1 LRIDNP
7 KGAENCCRFSA
18 AAVPGVYGRGFD
30 KDRKRQSML
39 DILFYFDHKYLIMT
53 RSTLALA
60 GGKSQQFTI
69 LKIDTIFKFYQPK
82 PLLSKFVDN
91 FWLYEGNEAEHKTER
106 ILPTG
111 TLELVINLR
120 QNELRFYDAE
130 GSGNGSR
137 LSGAVVSGASGR
149 GFTPDPAEEVFL
161 IGIHFKPGGA
171 FPFLGLPAGDLADTH
186 VDLETLWG
194 ASVGRLRERLC
205 EARTSAE
212 RFQLLQEAL
221 LSRLCHGVEQH
232 YAVSAALEM
241 FGKNQAGPRVREAAK
256 YLGLSQRRFIQVFKA
271 EVGMTP
277 KLFSRIQRF
286 QQTRTLI
293 QHNPSINWAD
303 LAVDLGYFDQ
313 SHLIR
318 EFLEFSGLSP
328 TDYINRHKRFIEPNI
343 DVKR

>member
-1 LRIDNP
+1 
-7 KGAENCCRFSA
+7 
-18 AAVPGVYGRGFD
+18 
-30 KDRKRQSML
+30 
-39 DILFYFDHKYLIMT
+39 MT

-69 LKIDTIFKFYQPK
+69 LKIDTIFNFCKPK
-82 PLLSKFVDN
+82 PPLLKFVDN
-91 FWLYEGNEAEHKTER
+91 FWLYEGHEAERRTER

-120 QNELRFYDAE
+120 QNELRFFDTE
-130 GSGNGSR
+130 RPENCSR
-137 LSGAVVSGASGR
+137 FSGAVVSGASGR
-149 GFTPDPAEEVFL
+149 AFAPDTPEEAFI
-161 IGIHFKPGGA
+161 IGVHFKPGGA

-194 ASVGRLRERLC
+194 ASAGQLRERLC
-205 EARTSAE
+205 EARNSDE

-221 LSRLCHGVEQH
+221 LSRLCHGAEQH

-256 YLGLSQRRFIQVFKA
+256 HLGLSQRRFIEVFKA

-277 KLFSRIQRF
+277 KLFGRIQRF
-286 QQTRTLI
+286 QQTRTFI

-313 SHLIR
+313 SHFIR

-328 TDYINRHKRFIEPNI
+328 TDYLNRQKSLEH
-343 DVKR
+343 DMHVKR